1 MMKKVFSMMLMAAM
15 SVSVLAGCTGG
26 STTPATTEA
35 PATETTAAETKA
47 PVRTEELVL
56 KSGEKNVVG
65 TMFLPPEEKETYPT
79 VVMSHGFN
87 SNSFLLEGYAESFAK
102 EGYACYAYDF
112 CGGSPSTKSDGDTK
126 EMSVLTEAQNLS
138 DVIDQLKELD
148 YVDESH
154 LFLFGLSQGAF
165 VSSYVAAQRPDDVK
179 ALVLF
184 YPAFSLQEDCW
195 NRHGSIEN
203 VPDEETVMGVPLSG
217 LYSKDAMSFDIYE
230 VIGNYKGDVLI
241 CHGDKD
247 TLVDISY
254 SEKAVEVYENAEL
267 KVIQYGE
274 HGFQGKTE
282 KEATAA
288 TLEFLN
294 AHKG

>member
-1 MMKKVFSMMLMAAM
+1 MMKKTLIMMFATAM
-15 SVSVLAGCTGG
+15 TVSILAGCSGNSSGTD
-26 STTPATTEA
+26 TTE
-35 PATETTAAETKA
+35 PASASPTTEVQA
-47 PVRTEELVL
+47 PVRTEELIL
-56 KSGEKNVVG
+56 KSGDKNIVG
-65 TMFLPPEEKETYPT
+65 TMFLPPEEKASYPT

-138 DVIDQLKELD
+138 DVIDQLKSLD
-148 YVDESH
+148 YVDADN
-154 LFLFGLSQGAF
+154 LFLFGLSQGGF
-165 VSSYVAAQRPDDVK
+165 VSSYVAAQRPEDVK

-184 YPAFSLQEDCW
+184 YPAFSLQKDCW
-195 NRHGSIEN
+195 DRHGSIDN
-203 VPDEETVMGVPLSG
+203 VPEEETVMGVTLSS

-230 VIGNYKGDVLI
+230 VIGNYQGDVLI

-247 TLVDISY
+247 SLVDISY
-254 SEKAVEVYENAEL
+254 SERAVDVYKNAEL

-274 HGFQGKTE
+274 HGFQGKTA
-282 KEATAA
+282 KDATAA
-288 TLEFLN
+288 TLDFLN
-294 AHKG
+294 AHTN